1 MSDKITF
8 SDLVDKIVQE
18 TGASKKLI
26 HDLLEET
33 GTITKEGL
41 ERDGRVNISGLGH
54 FDSKWHEARPGR
66 NPQTGEEIEIP
77 AHNTINF
84 KATSDLREYINRKYA
99 HLKSE
104 IIEDEE
110 PVITTIPPISTET
123 EQPEPELEPEYQP
136 VPVEDEKSKKSFS
149 WLWLII
155 PLVIIILALLLW
167 PTNKAPESVNE
178 EPGQTEFVAEDIE
191 AEPIEQEKPT
201 EQLDQ
206 TETTAE
212 TNESEPDEPGK
223 PVAEDAPVEATP
235 VSSAK
240 EPVPEKQT
248 TGTPGGIHSIQPGDN
263 LWTLAQDYYKQSY
276 LWPNIYR
283 MNSDNIENPDALILG
298 KNLEIPPLQG
308 TAASLTENDK
318 KDIAEGFV
326 EVYLI
331 YKEMGK
337 ENAQYYLWVVN
348 KWEAQE
354 VLDKYRERI
363 AAEDMELI
371 GKLEGAPVVK

>member
-8 SDLVDKIVQE
+8 SDLVDKIAQE

-99 HLKSE
+99 HLKPE
-104 IIEDEE
+104 IIKQES
-110 PVITTIPPISTET
+110 PPTAATPPILGEAKT
-123 EQPEPELEPEYQP
+123 PEPEPEYQP
-136 VPVEDEKSKKSFS
+136 VPDEEKKSNS
-149 WLWLII
+149 WLWFII

-167 PTNKAPESVNE
+167 PTNKAPKSVKE
-178 EPGQTEFVAEDIE
+178 EPGQTEVVAEDVT
-191 AEPIEQEKPT
+191 AEPIERVKPT
-201 EQLDQ
+201 ERPDQ
-206 TETTAE
+206 TETAAE
-212 TNESEPDEPGK
+212 TIESEPDEPEK
-223 PVAEDAPVEATP
+223 PVAEDAPVERTP

-248 TGTPGGIHSIQPGDN
+248 TGTPGGIHSIQPGDK

-283 MNSDNIENPDALILG
+283 MNLDNIKNPDVLILG
-298 KNLEIPPLQG
+298 KNLEIPLLQG
-308 TAASLTENDK
+308 TAASLTKNDK

-331 YKEMGK
+331 YKKMGK
-337 ENAQYYLWVVN
+337 KNAQYYLWVVN

-354 VLDKYRERI
+354 VLDKYKDRI
-363 AAEDMELI
+363 VAEDMELI
-371 GKLEGAPVVK
+371 GKIDGAPVLK

>member
-8 SDLVDKIVQE
+8 SDLVDKIAQE

-84 KATSDLREYINRKYA
+84 KATSELREYINRKYA
-99 HLKSE
+99 HLKPE
-104 IIEDEE
+104 FVEGEE
-110 PVITTIPPISTET
+110 PVKTAIPPISTKA
-123 EQPEPELEPEYQP
+123 EPEFEHEYQP
-136 VPVEDEKSKKSFS
+136 APDEEKKSKKSVS

-167 PTNKAPESVNE
+167 PTNKAPESVKE
-178 EPGQTEFVAEDIE
+178 EPGQTEAVAEDVT
-191 AEPIEQEKPT
+191 AEPIEQEQPT
-201 EQLDQ
+201 DQPEQIGTATKDNEPESDEQKKLDE
-206 TETTAE
+206 ETA
-212 TNESEPDEPGK
+212 
-223 PVAEDAPVEATP
+223 PVKEDA
-235 VSSAK
+235 VSSEK
-240 EPVPEKQT
+240 EPIPVKQPT
-248 TGTPGGIHSIQPGDN
+248 ATPGGVHSIQSGDK
-263 LWTLAQDYYKQSY
+263 LWTIARDYYKQSY

-283 MNSDNIENPDALILG
+283 VNLDKLENPDALVLG
-298 KNLEIPPLQG
+298 KSLKIPPLQG
-308 TAASLTENDK
+308 TASSLTKKDK

-331 YKEMGK
+331 YKKMGK
-337 ENAQYYLWVVN
+337 EKAQYYLWVVN

-371 GKLEGAPVVK
+371 GKLEGAPVIK